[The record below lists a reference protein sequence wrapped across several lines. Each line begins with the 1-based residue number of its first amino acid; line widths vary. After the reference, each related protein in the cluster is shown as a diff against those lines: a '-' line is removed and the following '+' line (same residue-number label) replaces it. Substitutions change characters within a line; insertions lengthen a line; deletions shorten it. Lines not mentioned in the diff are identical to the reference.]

1 MYVILIIII
10 FLLLGLIYY
19 LNKKLKI
26 HTQEELEIK
35 EKNKEIQE
43 ENARL
48 EFRQDVL
55 KNHIAELDDQLAR
68 VSDNNQHIKEITQK
82 AFEDYNKILDTQY
95 KEKEQE
101 YDKSIELLKES
112 YGHVQDIMFE
122 QIKNI
127 KQDLDKIS
135 QTREAA
141 IRAQLKEQEIKEQQT
156 FYCPQV
162 AETDLKDAKI
172 LREIEYKLNNPR
184 ILRMLIWSTYYQK
197 AMNQV
202 CANVLGGATVVKS
215 GIYKITNQ
223 INNICYIGQSK
234 DIATRW
240 KNHAKA
246 GLGID
251 TPAGNKLYRAM
262 QQDGLENFSFELL
275 EECTSAELN
284 EKEKFYIELYQADN
298 FGYNSTKGNE

>member
-1 MYVILIIII
+1 MIFIFIL
-10 FLLLGLIYY
+10 LA
-19 LNKKLKI
+19 KLHH
-26 HTQEELEIK
+26 HTEEENEIK
-35 EKNKEIQE
+35 EKNKKILE
-43 ENARL
+43 ENAQL
-48 EFRQDVL
+48 EFRQDAL
-55 KNHIAELDDQLAR
+55 KNHIAKLDDQLAR

-82 AFEDYNKILDTQY
+82 AFEDYNKVLDNLY
-95 KEKEQE
+95 EEKEQE
-101 YDKSIELLKES
+101 YDKSIQLLKEN

-141 IRAQLKEQEIKEQQT
+141 IRAQLKEEEIKNQQC

-162 AETDLKDAKI
+162 AENDLKDAKT
-172 LREIEYKLNNPR
+172 LRDIEYKLNNPR
-184 ILRMLIWSTYYQK
+184 VLRMLIWSTFYQK
-197 AMNQV
+197 PMNQV
-202 CANVLGGATVVKS
+202 CANVLGAATASKC

-223 INNICYIGQSK
+223 ITNLCYIGQSK

-251 TPAGNKLYRAM
+251 TPIGNKLYKAM

-275 EECTSAELN
+275 EECAAADLD
-284 EKEKFYIELYQADN
+284 EKEKFYINLYQAND
-298 FGYNSTKGNE
+298 FGYNSTNRK